1 MGNKKTRVLGLDIA
15 KATFEAVL
23 LNSRNTVHRGSFA
36 NTPEGFGH
44 LRAWLKRHARG
55 PVHACMEAT
64 GRYGEALA
72 LFLYDKGHTVS
83 VVNPA
88 RIKAYGQS
96 QLQRNKTD
104 RQDALLIADFCRTQ
118 QPAPWA
124 PPAPEWRELQELER
138 QLDDLQVE
146 LQQHKNRLGAGYAS
160 ERARHTEEQI
170 VAFLKEQVAM
180 LKKQIQDLS
189 DRHEHLKRDRG
200 LLCTIPGIG
209 ALTACKLLG
218 EIGDFRRFDNADQL
232 AAFIGLTP
240 SQSSSGRTHY
250 RPPHLS
256 KTGSALARKHLFMP
270 CLVAIQHNPAIRALA
285 ERLRAAAKPPMV
297 INGAAMHK
305 LIRQCFGVL
314 KSGKPFTLEL
324 AMPHGALGQ
333 S

>member
-1 MGNKKTRVLGLDIA
+1 MSNTTMRILGLDIA
-15 KATFEAVL
+15 KATFEAAL
-23 LNSRNTVHRGSFA
+23 LNSRNTVHRESFA
-36 NTPEGFGH
+36 NTPKGFGQ
-44 LRAWLKRHARG
+44 LRTWLKRHGRG

-72 LFLYDKGHTVS
+72 LFLRDQGHTVS

-96 QLQRNKTD
+96 QLKRNKTD

-118 QPAPWA
+118 QPAPWT

-160 ERARHTEEQI
+160 ETARHNEEQI
-170 VAFLKEQVAM
+170 VTFLKAQIAA
-180 LKKQIQDLS
+180 LKKQIQDLT
-189 DRHEHLKRDRG
+189 DTHEHLKRDRE
-200 LLCTIPGIG
+200 LLRSIPGIG
-209 ALTACKLLG
+209 DLTACKLLG
-218 EIGDFRRFDNADQL
+218 EIGDFRRFKNADQV

-240 SQSSSGRTHY
+240 SQSSSGRTIY
-250 RPPHLS
+250 RPPRLS
-256 KTGSALARKHLFMP
+256 KTGSRLARKHLFMP
-270 CLVAIQHNPAIRALA
+270 CLVAIQHNPAIRALS

-314 KSGKPFTLEL
+314 KSGEPFALQL
-324 AMPHGALGQ
+324 AMPH
-333 S
+333 